1 MPFFKRKR
9 KRAAKAAEA
18 IAAFAAEVHAA
29 AASAAVSAARQNARL
44 AEAGFPKVPALE
56 SIAVTAN
63 FAVKKDRRGA
73 VSLTLIDEKAAAD
86 RPSCR
91 VEVSVSQS
99 VAAALAAMEA

>member
-9 KRAAKAAEA
+9 KRALKAAEA

-29 AASAAVSAARQNARL
+29 AASAAVSAARQSGRL
-44 AEAGFPKVPALE
+44 AEAGLLKVPALE

-63 FAVKKDRRGA
+63 FAVKAKGKA
-73 VSLTLIDEKAAAD
+73 VSLVLIDEKADAD
-86 RPSCR
+86 MPSCR
-91 VEVSVSQS
+91 VEVTVSQN